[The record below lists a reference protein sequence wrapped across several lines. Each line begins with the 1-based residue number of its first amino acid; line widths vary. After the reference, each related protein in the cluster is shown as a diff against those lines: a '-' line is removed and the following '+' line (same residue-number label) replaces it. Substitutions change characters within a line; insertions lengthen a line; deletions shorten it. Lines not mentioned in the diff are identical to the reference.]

1 MGGSRPHKQK
11 ECFALMMTE
20 PEEGCLSRAGA
31 PEKVLEQRE
40 PELGPDE
47 ERPHSQAGS
56 GL

>member
-1 MGGSRPHKQK
+1 
-11 ECFALMMTE
+11 MMTE